1 MTDYRGN
8 SHKSRG
14 GGGDQP
20 VEEKKIER
28 ITTAE
33 VRVRKRGPM
42 RTFKK
47 LIIEADMGS
56 VGHFVWLDIIVPMFK
71 NMIVSTIEQG
81 AHRAVYGDRYS
92 AGLRP
97 RPPSSAM
104 GIGAQRGV
112 INYVPH
118 DRPGALGVG
127 RNDPR
132 GMPQLPSGG
141 RGLPDPRGYLIVSRD
156 EAVRTLE
163 QMAMVIDRYEGVS
176 VADLHEMIG
185 LTSTPIDTRWGWTDV
200 RDAQIRGVRDGWLLE
215 LPEPEEIPV

>member
-8 SHKSRG
+8 SHKSKG
-14 GGGDQP
+14 GGPDNP
-20 VEEKKIER
+20 VEEKQIER
-28 ITTAE
+28 ITSAE
-33 VRVRKRGPM
+33 VRIRKRGPM

-81 AHRAVYGDRYS
+81 AHRAVYGDRYA

-97 RPPSSAM
+97 RPPSSAV
-104 GIGAQRGV
+104 GIGQTRGV
-112 INYVPH
+112 INHVPYERAGLPMG
-118 DRPGALGVG
+118 RP
-127 RNDPR
+127 DPR
-132 GMPQLPSGG
+132 GVPQLQRGG
-141 RGLPDPRGYLIVSRD
+141 LADPRGYLIVNRE
-156 EAVRTLE
+156 EAVRVLE
-163 QMAMVIDRYEGVS
+163 QMAMVIDRYDVVS
-176 VADLHEMIG
+176 VADLHGMIG
-185 LTSTPIDTRWGWTDV
+185 LTSSHIDNRWGWIDV